1 MATFW
6 QGNWARSPQQQSGLQ
21 QISQS
26 VPPPEKTKP
35 SHSKKEDQDTEAQE
49 KAQERNRKQSPGHEI
64 FM

>member
-26 VPPPEKTKP
+26 VPPPEKP
-35 SHSKKEDQDTEAQE
+35 SPHTAKKEDQETEAQE
-49 KAQERNRKQSPGHEI
+49 KVRKGTEKHPPGHEI